1 MAQSFKA
8 TADVR
13 CRKTH
18 TCVGCGGEFSYVLAR
33 TVTAEGASEGGAAEN
48 ARVAATK
55 AAEQS
60 VDVHPCPH
68 CGVVQPEMVAETQQP
83 IFVGALCVAVCG
95 ALFGLFTGLAQ
106 GFSIHIAAQISA
118 AAMVAAWLVATWGA
132 AHNPNRSPE
141 SNLGDVVQRVER
153 GKLFPGEPP
162 PPPEGGPD
170 IEKQVKK
177 PLLRAS
183 TGARQLGLGLAM
195 AAIPI
200 AAAPVLMATAKGWY
214 VNETCWPSV
223 AGPGDKTRFYFKEKI
238 TSLKGMWQGFAD
250 GAVTNAEELGV
261 AAKIPLVCK
270 TNSSTWG
277 ERITGKSVSNETR
290 QMWCDV
296 TFPRVPELAGKT
308 VDLFLE
314 VKATFPL
321 AVGNAQFDDR
331 EASFMH
337 NTSLAMAEAGAGEM
351 YFKAFVGGQL
361 VAILAAVMSFLAF
374 WGGCNDLRAA
384 RSKTV
389 LESAD
394 PPEE

>member
-18 TCVGCGGEFSYVLAR
+18 LCVSCGGEFSYILSR
-33 TVTAEGASEGGAAEN
+33 TVTAEGATEGGAREN

-55 AAEQS
+55 AAEKS

-95 ALFGLFTGLAQ
+95 VLFGLFTGLAQ
-106 GFSIHIAAQISA
+106 GFSIHVAAQISA
-118 AAMVAAWLVATWGA
+118 AALVGAWLVATWGA
-132 AHNPNRSPE
+132 AHNPNRSPH
-141 SNLGDVVQRVER
+141 SNLADVVQRVER

-162 PPPEGGPD
+162 PPEEGPEID
-170 IEKQVKK
+170 RRIKK

-183 TGARQLGLGLAM
+183 SGARQLGLGLAL
-195 AAIPI
+195 AAIPV
-200 AAAPVLMATAKGWY
+200 AAAPVLLATAKGWY

-223 AGPGDKTRFYFKEKI
+223 AGPGDTTRFYFKDKI

-250 GAVTNAEELGV
+250 GNVTNAEELGIV
-261 AAKIPLVCK
+261 GKIPLVCK
-270 TNSSTWG
+270 TNNSTWG
-277 ERITGKSVSNETR
+277 NRITGKSVSNETNA
-290 QMWCDV
+290 MWSDV
-296 TFPRVPELAGKT
+296 TFPRVSELAGKT
-308 VDLFLE
+308 VTLFLE
-314 VKATFPL
+314 VKATYPL
-321 AVGNAQFDDR
+321 AAGNAQFDDH
-331 EASFMH
+331 EASFSH
-337 NTSLAMAEAGAGEM
+337 STSLVMAEAGAGAM
-351 YFKAFVGGQL
+351 YFKAFWGGQL
-361 VAILAAVMSFLAF
+361 VAIVVSVMSFLSF

-384 RSKTV
+384 GSKTV
-389 LESAD
+389 LDSAD